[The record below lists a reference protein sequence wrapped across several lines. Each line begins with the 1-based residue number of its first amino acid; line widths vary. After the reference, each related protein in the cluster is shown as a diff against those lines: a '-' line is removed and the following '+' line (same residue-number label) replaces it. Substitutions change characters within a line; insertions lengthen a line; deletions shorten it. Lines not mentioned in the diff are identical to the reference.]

1 MRIGLIGSAGSAS
14 TQLRSAISLLIGEFG
29 VDQVV
34 YLGHDGALDELAT
47 EWTTQLMGSANRS
60 FDDRAL
66 ELAVGGSP
74 AEIRALLEAEAEVR
88 RLDALRV
95 LPPPPARTVE
105 MLDDRFVLFVH
116 DKSTLDED
124 DIANAQVII
133 YELGKQMLFRRFGP
147 RAFFTPGPLSEGH
160 VGILESDVD
169 GRLTITAMLLDGSPV
184 LQESLQSRASKFSVT
199 G

>member
-1 MRIGLIGSAGSAS
+1 MRIGLIGPAGLKSPAL
-14 TQLRSAISLLIGEFG
+14 TQAISLLLGEFG

-34 YLGHDGALDELAT
+34 YLGADGALDVLAE
-47 EWTTQLMGSANRS
+47 EWTAQLGGSANSS

-66 ELAVGGSP
+66 ELAMSGTPG
-74 AEIRALLEAEAEVR
+74 AIRGLLEAEAEVR

-116 DKSTLDED
+116 DKAALDED
-124 DIANAQVII
+124 DIANAQVIV
-133 YELGKQMLFRRFGP
+133 YSNSKQMLFRRFGP
-147 RAFFTPGPLSEGH
+147 RAFFTPGPLGEGQ
-160 VGILESDVD
+160 VGIIETDVD
-169 GRLTITAMLLDGSPV
+169 GRLTITAMTLTGKAV
-184 LQESLQSRASKFSVT
+184 LQESLAGRASKVSVT